1 MLQVFVNWALVSHG
15 RVEQIFSSMKLIKTD
30 RRTNLQ
36 ADTMNDLLE
45 IYVEGPPF
53 SEYSAYRAVELWWTD
68 CSTTRRVNQTLPRKE
83 YQPRANSTSE
93 DDHSTGKESETS
105 LTTSLEGWDEWLFPE
120 HQGVVTVEDDDGDS

>member
-1 MLQVFVNWALVSHG
+1 
-15 RVEQIFSSMKLIKTD
+15 MKLIKTD

-53 SEYSAYRAVELWWTD
+53 SAYSADRAVELWWTD

-83 YQPRANSTSE
+83 YRPRANSTFE
-93 DDHSTGKESETS
+93 DDHSTGKESETP
-105 LTTSLEGWDEWLFPE
+105 LTTSLEDWDEWLFQE
-120 HQGVVTVEDDDGDS
+120 HEDIVTVDDDDS